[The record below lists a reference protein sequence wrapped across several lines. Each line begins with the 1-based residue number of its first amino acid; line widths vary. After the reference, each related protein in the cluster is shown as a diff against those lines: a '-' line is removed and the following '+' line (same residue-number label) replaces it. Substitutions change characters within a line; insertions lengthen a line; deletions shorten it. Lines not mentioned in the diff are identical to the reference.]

1 MNVSTLA
8 SQIMSALTSAL
19 VGENGILR
27 VVPNGIKDA
36 FEALFITTSGT
47 GSEATSNVSTF
58 AVVMLVFGG
67 IALAFGITKLVF
79 NLVANKIGAR

>member
-1 MNVSTLA
+1 MTVSAIATA
-8 SQIMSALTSAL
+8 IMEALTSAL
-19 VGENGILR
+19 VGSNGILT
-27 VVPNGIKDA
+27 VVPAGIKSA
-36 FEALFITTSGT
+36 FEALFITTGENS
-47 GSEATSNVSTF
+47 SSLSTF